1 MEEKIIKR
9 EKIYNLYWYFACE
22 RQNIFLKKKN
32 GEPAPWT
39 KDEILQEFKFCNSYR
54 VNDRVSQYLLKNVI
68 YNGKKYTDADM
79 IFRIIL
85 FKLFNKESTWELLEN
100 EIGDITLSSFD
111 FNKYSQILE
120 KAINNGQKIYN
131 DAYISCAN
139 KAFGYDRKHEN
150 HLALLE
156 KMFLKDHIDT
166 KIINSKNMEEAFN
179 IIKSYPLIGNFMAY
193 QLITDINYSNVV
205 DFSEME
211 FTVAGPGSERGI
223 KKCFISTGGL
233 SKEKIIKYMCKNQEK
248 EFKRLGLDFKPIG
261 NRSLQLIDCQNI
273 FCELDKYCRQAVPEL
288 KSNRTKIKKKYVVK
302 TDKIEYMYPPKWN
315 IKES

>member
-100 EIGDITLSSFD
+100 EIGDITLSSFY

-233 SKEKIIKYMCKNQEK
+233 SKEEIIKYMCKNQEK

-261 NRSLQLIDCQNI
+261 NGPLQLIDCQNI

-288 KSNRTKIKKKYVVK
+288 KSNRTKIKKKYVAK
-302 TDKIEYMYPPKWN
+302 TDKIEYMYPPKWG
-315 IKES
+315 IKI